1 MANTRYQS
9 VALALTLVACF
20 FAPWV
25 AAVPLAGQLALVA
38 VVIVFFGLPHG
49 AYDWIVAGRSLNA
62 SFGRTWWLP
71 FVIGYLGIAATVLTG
86 WLLLPQLLIPAF
98 LIFSAVHFG
107 AEWAGISAHRSLE
120 AWLRSLGRGSCYLGP
135 TLLAW
140 SGPVHAVFN
149 AMVPGTAWSQNA
161 FLSLG
166 VILTAAAAVHVLVE
180 WHRHRNVRG
189 PIPEL
194 LAVLTVAAL
203 LPPLLSFAVF
213 FALWHSI
220 PHTIALIEDQP
231 QHRFRHRFKAFAKI
245 TAPLVGIASMG
256 GLFVWIWLTQNTLPL
271 AAAQAVVFVGLSV
284 LAIPHML
291 LPHVLTA
298 LEPRLAKTTAVA
310 H

>member
-1 MANTRYQS
+1 MSSARYQN
-9 VALALTLVACF
+9 VALGLTLAACLV
-20 FAPWV
+20 APWLSVVPLAAQLGLV
-25 AAVPLAGQLALVA
+25 AAV
-38 VVIVFFGLPHG
+38 IVFVGLPHG
-49 AYDWIVAGRSLNA
+49 AYDWVVAGRSMNA
-62 SFGRTWWLP
+62 TFHRTWWLP
-71 FVIGYLGIAATVLTG
+71 FVLGYLAVAGLVLTG

-98 LIFSAVHFG
+98 IIFSAVHFG
-107 AEWAGISAHRSLE
+107 AEWAGTSAHRSIE

-140 SGPVHAVFN
+140 SGPVHAVFA

-161 FLSLG
+161 FFSLG
-166 VILTAAAAVHVLVE
+166 IILTTAAAVHVVLE
-180 WHRHRNVRG
+180 WRHHRDARNPV
-189 PIPEL
+189 PEL
-194 LAVLTVAAL
+194 LAVLAVAAL

-231 QHRFRHRFKAFAKI
+231 QPRFRDRFKAFARI
-245 TAPLVGIASMG
+245 TAPLVGVASFG
-256 GLFVWIWLTQNTLPL
+256 GLFAWIWLTQNTLPF

-291 LPHVLTA
+291 LPHVLRA